1 MPWSIRSMS
10 LCSRAHRSACG
21 WWVDAARRVR
31 SLRAALVMVTAV
43 PLVACD
49 GQRAGQSVAEA
60 GAGVTW
66 RWRAE
71 RMDISALS
79 TPFRGPDGRGSMI
92 DVRVEFMDIEGDG
105 TKAIGTLTVNVLFD
119 SNPVGRA
126 AADLGGLGGHAR
138 AWDPATRTYSV
149 RVPLSVDPAAGRV
162 CVVQATFDGADGS
175 RMTASREV
183 RWPVAD
189 GPVPSSSGPG
199 PGPGRTP

>member
-1 MPWSIRSMS
+1 V
-10 LCSRAHRSACG
+10 L
-21 WWVDAARRVR
+21 AA
-31 SLRAALVMVTAV
+31 A
-43 PLVACD
+43 PLGACD
-49 GQRAGQSVAEA
+49 GQRAGQSVADA

-71 RMDISALS
+71 RMDVSALS

-92 DVRVEFMDIEGDG
+92 DVRVEFTDIEGDG
-105 TKAIGTLTVNVLFD
+105 TKAIGTLSVNVLFD
-119 SNPVGRA
+119 TNPVGRA

-138 AWDPATRTYSV
+138 AWDPATRTYSL

-162 CVVQATFDGADGS
+162 CVVQATFEGVDGS

-183 RWPVAD
+183 RWPASD
-189 GPVPSSSGPG
+189 APTPAASMGPG